1 MTHRSVSNGAPT
13 GVPNGVP
20 RNVPKKPHY
29 AILGGGRLARHMRHY
44 LQQLGL
50 PHTFWARKPDADLNS
65 HDISDSTE
73 RLHATVQPASH
84 VMLLVSDDA
93 IATLPKRF
101 PELRNKTLIHC
112 SGALGIPGIAGAHPL
127 MTFGPELYPLETYQQ
142 IPFMLD
148 QGHTMAELLPGMC
161 NPHSHI
167 SVEQKAQYHALCVM
181 AGNFPQIL
189 WQAVTQRFAGLGMND
204 EVLKPYLQQVL
215 QNFLANPGGA
225 LTGPLARGDNG
236 TINRNLNAL
245 QGDGLQQL
253 YQSFV
258 DFHSA
263 EQHCS
268 TLQEAQL

>member
-1 MTHRSVSNGAPT
+1 MTHRS
-13 GVPNGVP
+13 
-20 RNVPKKPHY
+20 PHY

-44 LQQLGL
+44 FQLLDL
-50 PHTFWARKPDADLNS
+50 PCSAWARQPDPQLNTHILAD
-65 HDISDSTE
+65 TAQ
-73 RLHATVQPASH
+73 RLRATVQPASH
-84 VMLLVSDDA
+84 VLLLVSDDA
-93 IATLPKRF
+93 IASLPKRY
-101 PELRNKTLIHC
+101 PVLRGKTLVHC

-127 MTFGPELYPLETYQQ
+127 MTFGPELYPLQSYRQ

-148 QGHTMAELLPGMC
+148 QGQTLADLLPGLP

-189 WQAVTQRFAGLGMND
+189 WQAVSQRFAALGMGD

-225 LTGPLARGDNG
+225 LTGPLARGDRG
-236 TINRNLNAL
+236 TISRNLNAL
-245 QGDGLQQL
+245 EGDSLQAL

-258 DFHSA
+258 EFHA
-263 EQHCS
+263 TEQNCS
-268 TLQEAQL
+268 QLQEAQQ

>member
-1 MTHRSVSNGAPT
+1 MTHRSVSH
-13 GVPNGVP
+13 GVPTRV
-20 RNVPKKPHY
+20 HY

-44 LQQLGL
+44 LQQLEL
-50 PHTFWARKPDADLNS
+50 PCSYWARKPDPDLNS
-65 HDISDSTE
+65 HNIADTAE
-73 RLHATVQPASH
+73 RLQATVQPATH
-84 VMLLVSDDA
+84 VLLLVSDDA
-93 IATLPKRF
+93 IASLPRRF
-101 PELRNKTLIHC
+101 PELRDKVLLHC

-127 MTFGPELYPLETYQQ
+127 MTFGPDLYPLKTYRQ

-148 QGHTMAELLPGMC
+148 QGQTMAELLPGLP

-189 WQAVTQRFAGLGMND
+189 WQAVSQRFAGLGMNE

-225 LTGPLARGDNG
+225 LTGPLARGDSG
-236 TINRNLNAL
+236 TINRNLHAL
-245 QGDGLQQL
+245 QGDGLQGL

-258 DFHSA
+258 AFHAA
-263 EQHCS
+263 EQDCS
-268 TLQEAQL
+268 QLQEAQR

>member
-1 MTHRSVSNGAPT
+1 MTHNSVPDS
-13 GVPNGVP
+13 VPNSV
-20 RNVPKKPHY
+20 HY

-50 PHTFWARKPDADLNS
+50 PCSYWARKPDRELNS
-65 HDISDSTE
+65 HNFSDSAE
-73 RLHATVQPASH
+73 RLQATVQPASH

-93 IATLPKRF
+93 IASLPRRY
-101 PELRNKTLIHC
+101 PVLRDKTLLHC

-127 MTFGPELYPLETYQQ
+127 MTFGPEVYPLATYRQ

-148 QGHTMAELLPGMC
+148 QGQAMADLLPGLP

-189 WQAVTQRFAGLGMND
+189 WQAVSQRFTELGLGED
-204 EVLKPYLQQVL
+204 VLAPYLRQVL
-215 QNFLANPGGA
+215 DNFLANPGTA
-225 LTGPLARGDNG
+225 LTGPLARGDLG
-236 TINRNLNAL
+236 TMARNLQSL
-245 QGDGLQQL
+245 QGDALQPL

-258 DFHSA
+258 KFHSA
-263 EQHCS
+263 EQAES
-268 TLQEAQL
+268 GLLEAQR